1 MLAIFLAF
9 TIYTFMVLIIL
20 LTLKVIYHYYYIHK
34 VKNTPIGTVFYS
46 KECINNPFESRCS
59 FLTIEDIKKN
69 DNNNYYVLTK
79 DQDGTENVM
88 KIEELFTYYT
98 TKSKYHE

>member
-9 TIYTFMVLIIL
+9 TLYTLMVLIIL
-20 LTLKVIYHYYYIHK
+20 FTLKVIHYYYYVHK
-34 VKNTPIGTVFYS
+34 IKNTPIGTVFYS

-69 DNNNYYVLTK
+69 DNGDYYVLIK
-79 DQDGTENVM
+79 DQDSVEYVM
-88 KIEELFTYYT
+88 QIEELFTNYT
-98 TKSKYHE
+98 TKSKYE